1 VNSWQ
6 TNAAATF
13 ATLFIH
19 GVIIYFAIVGWQ
31 LTNPVI
37 HKTPKIEFVK
47 AELVSLKVTEAP
59 KPKVVKPKPAPPKP
73 KQVTP
78 PPAVKKEPALT
89 PALKV
94 DDKTK
99 PKDIDKGA
107 LQREQ
112 VKRMQELLAEE
123 AAQQLANEQSQQQLE
138 EDEVITNSYIAIIV
152 QTITNRWSR
161 PPSARNGM
169 EVTVAMQLTPNGQ
182 VVDASVIKSS
192 GDSVFDR
199 SAIRAIKQ
207 IEQFPEIKNMPNR
220 VFEAEFRNMKLVFR
234 PEDLLL

>member
-1 VNSWQ
+1 
-6 TNAAATF
+6 
-13 ATLFIH
+13 
-19 GVIIYFAIVGWQ
+19 
-31 LTNPVI
+31 
-37 HKTPKIEFVK
+37 
-47 AELVSLKVTEAP
+47 
-59 KPKVVKPKPAPPKP
+59 
-73 KQVTP
+73 
-78 PPAVKKEPALT
+78 
-89 PALKV
+89 
-94 DDKTK
+94 
-99 PKDIDKGA
+99 
-107 LQREQ
+107 
-112 VKRMQELLAEE
+112 LLAEE